1 MITTKVYCKFR
12 KPSNQCMERKN
23 KLARRACFKIVFCKC
38 VYSGN
43 IRKYKCK
50 YIYTCKYRK
59 VEKNSESEKKTFI
72 SINSDSSLVDQ
83 NLSQLEGRL
92 LFLSYLFLIISSLS
106 FKFRNIGLLNVFK
119 KNYLPKLVFSQLHF

>member
-1 MITTKVYCKFR
+1 MKVK
-12 KPSNQCMERKN
+12 
-23 KLARRACFKIVFCKC
+23 
-38 VYSGN
+38 
-43 IRKYKCK
+43 
-50 YIYTCKYRK
+50 
-59 VEKNSESEKKTFI
+59 KKTFI